1 MPFILQVAQRGRSR
15 GAGEGRVFP
24 FATIANQPHTLEN
37 RYVPGSGVGARSI
50 ANRRALVRAITYRPP
65 AVQTP
70 TGLIYSK
77 NNVTG
82 GG

>member
-15 GAGEGRVFP
+15 GAGLGRVFA
-24 FATIANQPHTLEN
+24 FASIANQPHTLEN

-65 AVQTP
+65 VA
-70 TGLIYSK
+70 
-77 NNVTG
+77 
-82 GG
+82 